1 MGLGVGL
8 KREGICVYLQLIL
21 IVVQQKLTQHYKA
34 ATPQLNKLKQ
44 NKKFKKVAL
53 EGSGYGIFPLAS
65 FAFLSLPREIS
76 SIFPR

>member
-1 MGLGVGL
+1 MGLGAGL
-8 KREGICVYLQLIL
+8 RREGICVYLQLIL
-21 IVVQQKLTQHYKA
+21 TVVQQKLTQHHKA
-34 ATPQLNKLKQ
+34 VIPQLNKLKQ
-44 NKKFKKVAL
+44 NQKLKKVAL